1 VQSKERVL
9 VRQAATLALRAG
21 VVVLV
26 ILICVIHFA
35 R

>member
-9 VRQAATLALRAG
+9 VRQAATLALRA
-21 VVVLV
+21 VLVLV
-26 ILICVIHFA
+26 ILICVIHFV